1 MQKRGLLDLVCL
13 RILGPVDPQIPSE
26 KILLKTFSD
35 VSSDETP
42 LRPFRYRQMRP
53 IYCRVTPDLEDS
65 LALSKPGKY
74 SLRKLKLKCVLCT
87 SSGL

>member
-1 MQKRGLLDLVCL
+1 
-13 RILGPVDPQIPSE
+13 VDPQIPSE